1 MSFLF
6 SVVLVILVLTLMV
19 SVFNSTND
27 KKIRADRYVDLVVS
41 FVIFFMIVI
50 WLLVFF
56 KGGML

>member
-27 KKIRADRYVDLVVS
+27 KKIKTDRYVDLVVS

>member
-27 KKIRADRYVDLVVS
+27 KKIKADRYVDLVVS